1 MTTISF
7 FTNRFKMNRISI
19 AQWFSKT
26 IKMPLVVSVIAIS
39 LIQLAIVAYFGW
51 INNQSRAESLSRFNE
66 EISLGISQGNRT
78 LIESAMAH
86 AKTELNAVSISLC
99 QNGKSVLELPPAAN
113 RCAATGSAGLF
124 EERIPILGSSD
135 FVAQVSISF
144 FREGLRVPNAFSL
157 PNLPSAHPKILPQ
170 I

>member
-1 MTTISF
+1 MSLLFNSF
-7 FTNRFKMNRISI
+7 YPR
-19 AQWFSKT
+19 
-26 IKMPLVVSVIAIS
+26 S
-39 LIQLAIVAYFGW
+39 LLDVT
-51 INNQSRAESLSRFNE
+51 
-66 EISLGISQGNRT
+66 GISQGNRK

-124 EERIPILGSSD
+124 EERLPILGSSD

-144 FREGLRVPNAFSL
+144 FREFRLQFCVIIAAFALLVSVSILFIRASRALLRDLVSPL
-157 PNLPSAHPKILPQ
+157 QLNLADEAGWFLIGCVWTGGISGCEKLTAVGSGG
-170 I
+170 